1 METIHLH
8 GNKVFVHTMV
18 CGVNIVATPASH
30 KYAFDKVK
38 VTCKEC
44 LKQMENK

>member
-8 GNKVFVHTMV
+8 GDKVFVHTMV
-18 CGVNIVATPASH
+18 CGVNIVTTPASH
-30 KYAFDKVK
+30 KYTFDKVK